1 MNTALRL
8 LVAIAGLALLA
19 VGLAFVLA
27 PQQVS
32 PEFALASTGPAGIGT
47 LRANLGGLFI
57 AMGAFA
63 LAGTRRGQ
71 AHWLAVPLAMLALML
86 ALRIGHVLLDGA
98 SAAAWR
104 SIAVEIVL
112 VWLFA
117 AAARARLREAP
128 RNPS

>member
-8 LVAIAGLALLA
+8 LVIVAGLALLA
-19 VGLAFVLA
+19 VGLAFALA

-32 PEFALASTGPAGIGT
+32 VDFAIASTGTAGIGT
-47 LRANLGGLFI
+47 LRADLGGLFI

-63 LAGTRRGQ
+63 LAGVRRAQ
-71 AHWLAVPLAMLALML
+71 AHWLTVPLAMLALIL

-104 SIAVEIVL
+104 SIAAELVL
-112 VWLFA
+112 LSLFA
-117 AAARARLREAP
+117 AGRRRLGAAAA
-128 RNPS
+128 